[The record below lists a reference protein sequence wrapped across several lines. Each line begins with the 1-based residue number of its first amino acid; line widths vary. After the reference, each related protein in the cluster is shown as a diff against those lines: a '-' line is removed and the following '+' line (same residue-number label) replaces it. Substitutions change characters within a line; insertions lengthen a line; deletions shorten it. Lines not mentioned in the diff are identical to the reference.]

1 MEGIR
6 PCDGKS
12 YCYMIEQ
19 LKELLQSPDIGDGR
33 SEARLRLEELM
44 RVFRPLYALKARR
57 CLQHCGA
64 ASLAI
69 APARCSVRVAFTL

>member
-6 PCDGKS
+6 PWDGKS

-19 LKELLQSPDIGDGR
+19 LKDLLQSPDIEDTD
-33 SEARLRLEELM
+33 SEARRRLEELM

-57 CLQHCGA
+57 WLQHCGA
-64 ASLAI
+64 ALLAI
-69 APARCSVRVAFTL
+69 APGRY